1 MDSKTQHSNSQT
13 CGFAPASSSPS
24 SMLCQQQAQK
34 TKNKKYIYI
43 LNGYSNAST
52 VPVVG
57 ENGEG
62 GVGWRRGLCE
72 LGILWSNIVRELR
85 NKKEMGNTDLTLTL
99 TN

>member
-1 MDSKTQHSNSQT
+1 M
-13 CGFAPASSSPS
+13 
-24 SMLCQQQAQK
+24 
-34 TKNKKYIYI
+34 
-43 LNGYSNAST
+43 
-52 VPVVG
+52 PVVG